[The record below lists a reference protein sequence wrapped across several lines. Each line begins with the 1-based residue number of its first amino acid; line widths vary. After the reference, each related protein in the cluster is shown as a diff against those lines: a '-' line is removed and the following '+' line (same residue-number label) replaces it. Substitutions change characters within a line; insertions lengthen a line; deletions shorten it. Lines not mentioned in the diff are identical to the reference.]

1 MTYRRLTNPLKSTL
15 AIATIWIVLLNSAYG
30 FTHGAILHTFNG
42 NPDGSPESLILDAA
56 GNIYGTAIHGNGSV
70 FKLSP
75 NANGGYDYSALY
87 EFQGGADGAIPVAV
101 LMDSNGNLFGT
112 TSEGGANSCIGGFG
126 CGTVFELMPTPSGPW
141 IHTVIYNFGSFS
153 GDGATPV
160 AGVTLDGAGNL
171 YGTTSGGGTNDEGT
185 AFELSPSAGGWMETI
200 LHSFSNSGGDGC
212 LPQSPV
218 TLDNQGNLYGMTY
231 ACGSFGAG
239 IVYQLTPTSGGVW
252 SENIL
257 HSFQGGSDGQG
268 TYSGLTLD
276 SAGNLYGT
284 TVAGGVGPECH
295 LSLGCGVVFELSPVA
310 GGAWTESILHRF
322 RATTDGAVPYAAPV
336 FDASGRLY
344 GTTSEG
350 GTNGNG
356 VVFRL
361 TPISGGRW
369 LEKTYSFT
377 GLADGGQP
385 ESGVVFD
392 ASGFLYGVTFTGGG
406 QNGKDFGTVYRAKP

>member
-70 FKLSP
+70 FKLTP

-87 EFQGGADGAIPVAV
+87 EFQGGADGASPVAV

-160 AGVTLDGAGNL
+160 AGVTFDGAGNL

-185 AFELSPSAGGWMETI
+185 AFELSPSAGGWMETV

-239 IVYQLTPTSGGVW
+239 VVYQLTPSSGGVW

-310 GGAWTESILHRF
+310 GGA
-322 RATTDGAVPYAAPV
+322 
-336 FDASGRLY
+336 
-344 GTTSEG
+344 
-350 GTNGNG
+350 
-356 VVFRL
+356 
-361 TPISGGRW
+361 
-369 LEKTYSFT
+369 
-377 GLADGGQP
+377 
-385 ESGVVFD
+385 
-392 ASGFLYGVTFTGGG
+392 
-406 QNGKDFGTVYRAKP
+406 